1 MREISRR
8 RFIGRG
14 AAAVAGLGLAGG
26 GIATG
31 RSRAAQG
38 TETDLLIIGAG
49 LAGLSAA
56 VTAGELGV
64 SAVLADKRYRVGGT
78 GLGAGGSFSAAGSRM
93 QRAKNIEDSPELH
106 FADARRIGKEK
117 NDPEILR
124 LYTANAGA
132 VLDWLENLGVEFDPR
147 GPRMAPEHEL
157 YSVPRT
163 CDARIGA
170 RGYVEVFEKHLER
183 AVASGRM
190 RLVTETSA
198 TGLVRE
204 GERVRGARFVDDD
217 GREITIYARAVILAT
232 GGYGSNQE
240 MIRKYNPSLARALK
254 ITSKYAT
261 GEGILMAERV
271 GAALVNMDLLVPYF
285 AGVENPPASGRTMFN
300 SLISGIVPNFKG
312 DIWVTK
318 EGVRFMNE
326 DSTSPDER
334 ERALRRVPD
343 TALFALF
350 DEAMLAASKEPLA
363 NFQRHLQEGR
373 VVKTAATIAELARR
387 IGVPEAALESTIRTY
402 NGHAA
407 AGRDPAFG
415 RKDLVPMEKPPFYA
429 IAASGVVFM
438 TMGGVRTNA
447 QLQVMDTRGHPIP
460 GLYAAGEVQGAGQW
474 MGDGLVGGTG
484 NGAAIVFG
492 RLAARSAAAEIAARA
507 GLRMP

>member
-1 MREISRR
+1 MRDISRR

-26 GIATG
+26 GIVTG
-31 RSRAAQG
+31 RARAAQG

-183 AVASGRM
+183 AVASGRV
-190 RLVTETSA
+190 RLLTETSA
-198 TGLVRE
+198 TSLVRE

-261 GEGILMAERV
+261 GEGILMAERA

-318 EGVRFMNE
+318 EGLRFMNE

-334 ERALRRVPD
+334 ERALRRIPD
-343 TALFALF
+343 AALFALF
-350 DEAMLAASKEPLA
+350 DAAMLAASKEPLA

-373 VVKTAATIAELARR
+373 VVKTAATIAELAREFNLTPRTIRYYEDQGLLAPTRVGMQR
-387 IGVPEAALESTIRTY
+387 IYSKRDRTRLKLTLRGKRLGLSLAEIRELLDMYDTAPESSQLTRLLEVLAKRRAKLEQQREDIEAVLAEVDALERQCRS
-402 NGHAA
+402 
-407 AGRDPAFG
+407 
-415 RKDLVPMEKPPFYA
+415 L
-429 IAASGVVFM
+429 
-438 TMGGVRTNA
+438 
-447 QLQVMDTRGHPIP
+447 
-460 GLYAAGEVQGAGQW
+460 
-474 MGDGLVGGTG
+474 
-484 NGAAIVFG
+484 
-492 RLAARSAAAEIAARA
+492 LAEGKLDHKRS
-507 GLRMP
+507 

>member
-26 GIATG
+26 GIVTG

-183 AVASGRM
+183 AIAGGRV
-190 RLVTETSA
+190 RLLTETSA
-198 TGLVRE
+198 TSLVRE

-261 GEGILMAERV
+261 GEGILMAERA

-318 EGVRFMNE
+318 EGLRFMNE

-334 ERALRRVPD
+334 ERALRRIPD

-350 DEAMLAASKEPLA
+350 DEAMLGTSKEPLA

-373 VVKTAATIAELARR
+373 VVKTAATIAELARE

-447 QLQVMDTRGHPIP
+447 RLQVIDTRGNPIP

-492 RLAARSAAAEIAARA
+492 RLAARSAAAAIAARA